1 MTLSPEPR
9 PTERGSAAPCRWAV
23 ATSTIMAREAAK
35 QVRTS
40 AKLKALQRTPHHTI
54 IHRIK
59 LLLDRLPARGNPES
73 SVAPAPTGKP

>member
-1 MTLSPEPR
+1 
-9 PTERGSAAPCRWAV
+9 
-23 ATSTIMAREAAK
+23 MAREAAK
-35 QVRTS
+35 QGRTS

-59 LLLDRLPARGNPES
+59 LLLDRLPARVNPES

>member
-1 MTLSPEPR
+1 M
-9 PTERGSAAPCRWAV
+9 

-59 LLLDRLPARGNPES
+59 LLLDRLPARAYPEGLL
-73 SVAPAPTGKP
+73 APAPSGKP

>member
-1 MTLSPEPR
+1 MSR
-9 PTERGSAAPCRWAV
+9 DIAAPCRWAV

-59 LLLDRLPARGNPES
+59 LLLDRLPSRAYPEAI
-73 SVAPAPTGKP
+73 VAPPPAGEL

>member
-1 MTLSPEPR
+1 M
-9 PTERGSAAPCRWAV
+9 

-59 LLLDRLPARGNPES
+59 LLLDRLPSRAYPEAI
-73 SVAPAPTGKP
+73 VAPPPAGKP